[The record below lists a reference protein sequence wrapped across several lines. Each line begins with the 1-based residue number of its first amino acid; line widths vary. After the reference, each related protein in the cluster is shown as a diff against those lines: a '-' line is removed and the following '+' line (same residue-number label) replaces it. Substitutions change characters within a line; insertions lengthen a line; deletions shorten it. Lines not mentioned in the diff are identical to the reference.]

1 MVGVDVSPV
10 FGPNRTIFKRKAQ
23 KNQIILSGSTQ
34 QYSWHNHCSGELKEE
49 NRMLVH
55 QAEVQNFNPTGELS
69 RELDAVLHRVA
80 ERAPAGSSRRVW
92 MRKVD
97 SEFEAGIEAAG
108 NEWKIEST
116 ARGRN
121 EKEVVRR
128 VQRKYFRL
136 VDAMTRKALVRA
148 RRVA

>member
-1 MVGVDVSPV
+1 
-10 FGPNRTIFKRKAQ
+10 
-23 KNQIILSGSTQ
+23 
-34 QYSWHNHCSGELKEE
+34 
-49 NRMLVH
+49 
-55 QAEVQNFNPTGELS
+55 
-69 RELDAVLHRVA
+69 
-80 ERAPAGSSRRVW
+80 